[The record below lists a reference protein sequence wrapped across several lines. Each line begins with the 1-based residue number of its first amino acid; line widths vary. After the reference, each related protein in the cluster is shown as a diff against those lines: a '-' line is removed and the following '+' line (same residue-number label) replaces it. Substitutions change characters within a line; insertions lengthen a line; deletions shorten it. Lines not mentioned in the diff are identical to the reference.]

1 LGFDK
6 NRKLWA
12 FFGTGDREDPTDF
25 SNPRERFYA
34 IKDDGL
40 GNYPRQEVDLKE
52 VTSIN
57 TFTPDPTKKGWF
69 IQLYKD
75 GDGHQLEK
83 VLAKPS
89 LFNQLLYFTTYT
101 HDDDADPCSAYRE
114 SEGIGMGKGLGYCDF
129 DGAQSVC
136 DGDIQFCEKPDTTRK
151 FLLDQKS
158 KEEGGGIEEELLNL
172 NRLESLNMK
181 SSNYK
186 VLVVD
191 DEEPMRKLIVT
202 LLSQKGHQCVTVSNG
217 LEALDKIS
225 GNKFDAVIAD
235 IVMPEMDGIVL
246 IKELSKHYQSLPVM
260 IMTGHTDEYSAE
272 TAIAAGAREFI
283 NKPFSIEE
291 FIIRFHKMMHEH
303 EILCQIEVKTKDI
316 VFHLQRDSNEKT
328 EKLKVE
334 IEDLKNKLTSLY
346 ELGGAVGPK
355 NRLGKWSDGF
365 DEEFKL

>member
-1 LGFDK
+1 MQARVPD
-6 NRKLWA
+6 LWDSRVA
-12 FFGTGDREDPTDF
+12 EAKGILMST
-25 SNPRERFYA
+25 
-34 IKDDGL
+34 
-40 GNYPRQEVDLKE
+40 
-52 VTSIN
+52 
-57 TFTPDPTKKGWF
+57 TKR
-69 IQLYKD
+69 
-75 GDGHQLEK
+75 
-83 VLAKPS
+83 
-89 LFNQLLYFTTYT
+89 
-101 HDDDADPCSAYRE
+101 CSFYRE

-151 FLLDQKS
+151 FLLDQRS
-158 KEEGGGIEEELLNL
+158 KEEGGGKEEELLNL

-191 DEEPMRKLIVT
+191 DEEPMRKLIAA
-202 LLSQKGHQCVTVSNG
+202 LLSQKGHHCVTVSNG
-217 LEALDKIS
+217 LEALDKIR

-246 IKELSKHYQSLPVM
+246 TKELSKHYQSLPVM
-260 IMTGHTDEYSAE
+260 IMTGHTGEYSAE
-272 TAIAAGAREFI
+272 TAIASGAREFI

-303 EILCQIEVKTKDI
+303 EILYQIEVKTKDI

-328 EKLKVE
+328 EKLKGE

-346 ELGGAVGPK
+346 ELAGEVGSK
-355 NRLGKWSDGF
+355 NRPG
-365 DEEFKL
+365 